1 MAIYA
6 PPTPKFQG
14 DTSPRPALQFWL
26 AGAGVV
32 AMAGEAAREGGW
44 LLAGLAAVAALGA
57 SVGTLRLGGR
67 ALRAAALGLALLGA
81 VAGTVSWRLFRVERL
96 TTQVVSA
103 SVREANDARDR
114 LLGVALASA
123 TRAADN
129 ALQRLAAG
137 VDRAPLDDLA
147 ADSRLER
154 SIAILAGDSILAL
167 FGPHRVAPIAGRG
180 EVTIITTPFVQ
191 LAVVSRTRGAREAQ
205 VTLLLDAAPGVPTAG
220 PSLARGAGGWQRVEW
235 RWNAPAREVRY
246 PSVAAALAGV
256 RSAMTAV
263 PPEASELLARE
274 QALARLLLATA
285 MSLVAVMTLIGGAPT
300 GVRAGAI
307 LVPLWAVMRAGV
319 EPAVLG
325 PTAVAAML
333 AAVALLLLAV
343 MLWRR
348 PLRRSPIGMV
358 ASILLLA
365 TAPPLVALVG
375 RRVVPV
381 TDSTSIVAWFWW
393 QAVLALATAA
403 FLAVASAPLRTP
415 DDSQASSRW
424 GFLAAIAAVVIG
436 VIGIEAWQ
444 PAAWAWWYAPLWLIP
459 VAAFL
464 PVTAPR
470 ARLVA
475 IASTAG
481 ILAALSTWGASLEQ
495 RMALG
500 NADVARL
507 GDTPDLEARAALDAF
522 AITLGRERPTTLDR
536 LLVQW
541 LDSPLQRLGVPTHL
555 ALWDSDGLPPRDQ
568 VALDALDV
576 VWADLDSLVRSG
588 GSTARHVTM
597 LRGAGRHEVLVLPL
611 AADTIATVTIGP
623 RSRLVVPTRFGRLIG
638 WRAPVDPP
646 YRMSLASAPSTPRA
660 DTAFVRTGRKVAAL
674 RPVIIGDRRQ
684 TVRVELEMSRQRPF
698 AVRAALVVLLDLLL
712 VLGIWQLVQWL
723 LTASVWRPQPVF
735 RRSYRR
741 TVATALT
748 GFFLLPA
755 LLFTLW
761 SVLRLRGDATRQ
773 RADEVT
779 RTLRDVAVAGGLA
792 IADAA
797 TPDLEALRRLADRE
811 DTELGIY
818 RDGRLV
824 AASLPL
830 LTDLGLMAP
839 ALDPAVRPAQ
849 GTDVRAVPVA
859 LPGAGL
865 RLGVEQA
872 SNPET
877 LIAAALPG
885 SEADLAQEQVDLLLL
900 LLLVSLGGGLAAVVV
915 AGVVARALGQPIEL
929 LRRTALAIGRREAL
943 PPARDI
949 PAEFGPVFGAIA
961 QMRNDLHESE
971 SELEAGRARTAA
983 ILSTVATGVIGV
995 DAEGLVIHA
1004 NPRAS
1009 ELLTRQVVTGAPLL
1023 EQLPP
1028 TWGPVVAGVQRLL
1041 GPNTRDAESREL
1053 EIGEQQF
1060 AVTLAPLADGGLVL
1074 ALTDITAASRAARI
1088 VAWGEMARQV
1098 AHEIKNPLTPMRL
1111 GLQHL
1116 RRVRADGGA
1125 GLPELVDQT
1134 AERLLGEI
1142 DRLDRIARS
1151 FARYGSP
1158 PEVAAPLEAIDLVEA
1173 AHEMASLFSLGG
1185 DGTAV
1190 EVEVGPD
1197 AGGLVAARRE
1207 ELTQVLL
1214 NLVDNARGAGATR
1227 IRLMV
1232 GARLLVASDNGPGI
1246 PADQVGRIF
1255 DPTFSTTTS
1264 GTGLGLAIVRRLV
1277 EGWGGAVAVDGGAGT
1292 GARFTIHFLPA
1303 EGGGSGSTPEGVGGV
1318 PPV

>member
-6 PPTPKFQG
+6 PLTPKFQG
-14 DTSPRPALQFWL
+14 DTSPQPALQFWL
-26 AGAGVV
+26 AVAGVV
-32 AMAGEAAREGGW
+32 ALAGEAARNGGW
-44 LLAGLAAVAALGA
+44 LLAAAAAVAALGA

-67 ALRAAALGLALLGA
+67 ALRAAGLALALLGA
-81 VAGTVSWRLFRVERL
+81 VAGTVAWRLFRVERL
-96 TTQVVSA
+96 APQVVA
-103 SVREANDARDR
+103 ESVTEATAARDR

-129 ALQRLAAG
+129 ALQRLASGA
-137 VDRAPLDDLA
+137 DRAPLADLA
-147 ADSRLER
+147 ADGTIER
-154 SIAILAGDSILAL
+154 AIAVVAGDSVLAL
-167 FGPHRVAPIAGRG
+167 VGPHRVAPKSGRG
-180 EVTIITTPFVQ
+180 EVTLITTPFVQ
-191 LAVVSRTRGAREAQ
+191 LAVVSRPRGAREAQ

-220 PSLARGAGGWQRVEW
+220 ASLARGAGGWQRVGW
-235 RWNAPAREVRY
+235 HWNAPAREVRY
-246 PSVAAALAGV
+246 GTVAEALAGV
-256 RSAMTAV
+256 RLAMTPV
-263 PPEASELLARE
+263 PPTAPDLVLRE
-274 QALARLLLATA
+274 RDLARLLLATA
-285 MSLVAVMTLIGGAPT
+285 MSLVALLTLIGGAPT

-307 LVPLWAVMRAGV
+307 LVPLWAVMRAEV
-319 EPAVLG
+319 TPALLG
-325 PTAVAAML
+325 PTAITAML
-333 AAVALLLLAV
+333 AAVAMLLLAV
-343 MLWRR
+343 LLWRR

-415 DDSQASSRW
+415 DDQHASSRW
-424 GFLAAIAAVVIG
+424 GFAAAIAAMLVGI
-436 VIGIEAWQ
+436 IGIEAWQ

-481 ILAALSTWGASLEQ
+481 ILAALATWGASLEQ
-495 RMALG
+495 RMALA
-500 NADVARL
+500 NADAARL
-507 GDTPDLEARAALDAF
+507 GDAPNTAARAALDSF
-522 AITLGRERPTTLDR
+522 ALTLQRDRPTTLDR
-536 LLVQW
+536 LLVDW
-541 LDSPLQRLGVPTHL
+541 LDSPLHRLGVPTHL

-576 VWADLDSLVRSG
+576 VWADLDSLVRAG
-588 GSTARHVTM
+588 GTAPRHVTM

-646 YRMSLASAPSTPRA
+646 YRMSLVNADDALRGDSAFT
-660 DTAFVRTGRKVAAL
+660 RTGRIVAAT
-674 RPVIIGDRRQ
+674 RTVVVGDRTQ
-684 TVRVELEMSRQRPF
+684 SVRLALEMSRQRPF
-698 AVRAALVVLLDLLL
+698 AVRAALVVLLDLML

-723 LTASVWRPQPVF
+723 LTASGWRPQPVF

-741 TVATALT
+741 TVATALAA
-748 GFFLLPA
+748 FFIVPA

-792 IADAA
+792 IADAP

-818 RDGRLV
+818 RHGRLV

-839 ALDPAVRPAQ
+839 ALDPAVRPAP

-877 LIAAALPG
+877 LIAGALPG

-900 LLLVSLGGGLAAVVV
+900 LLLVSLGGGLAAVLV
-915 AGVVARALGQPIEL
+915 AGLVARALGQPIEL

-961 QMRNDLHESE
+961 QMQDDLQESE
-971 SELEAGRARTAA
+971 TELEAGRARTAA

-1009 ELLTRQVVTGAPLL
+1009 ELLGRTVVAGAPLL
-1023 EQLPP
+1023 EQLPNN
-1028 TWGPVVAGVQRLL
+1028 WAPVVAGVRRLL

-1053 EIGEQQF
+1053 EIGDQQF

-1125 GLPELVDQT
+1125 DLPALVDQT
-1134 AERLLGEI
+1134 TERLLGEI

-1151 FARYGSP
+1151 FARYGAP
-1158 PEVAAPLEAIDLVEA
+1158 PDVAAPLEAIDLAEA
-1173 AHEMASLFSLGG
+1173 ARELASLFGLGG
-1185 DGTAV
+1185 GGITVAV
-1190 EVEVGPD
+1190 EVLPG
-1197 AGGLVAARRE
+1197 AGGMVAARRE
-1207 ELTQVLL
+1207 ELSQVLL
-1214 NLVDNARGAGATR
+1214 NLVDNARGAGATL
-1227 IRLMV
+1227 ITLQV
-1232 GARLLVASDNGPGI
+1232 GAAVLTAADNGPGI

-1277 EGWGGAVAVDGGAGT
+1277 EGWGGTVAVDGGVGS
-1292 GARFTIHFLPA
+1292 GARFVIRFREAGAAPQA
-1303 EGGGSGSTPEGVGGV
+1303 STDGGVGGV
-1318 PPV
+1318 

>member
-6 PPTPKFQG
+6 PHSPKFQG
-14 DTSPRPALQFWL
+14 DTSPPPAIRFWL
-26 AGAGVV
+26 VGAGVV
-32 AMAGEAAREGGW
+32 ALAGEAARDGGW
-44 LLAGLAAVAALGA
+44 LLAGLTALAALGA
-57 SVGTLRLGGR
+57 AVGTFRLGGR
-67 ALRAAALGLALLGA
+67 ALRAAGLALALLGA
-81 VAGTVSWRLFRVERL
+81 VAGTVAFRLFRVERL
-96 TTQVVSA
+96 VHQVVA
-103 SVREANDARDR
+103 ESVTEATGARDR
-114 LLGVALASA
+114 LLGAALASA

-129 ALQRLAAG
+129 ALQRLASSA
-137 VDRAPLDDLA
+137 DRAPLDDLA
-147 ADSRLER
+147 ADGTLER
-154 SIAILAGDSILAL
+154 SIAVLAGDSILAL
-167 FGPHRVAPIAGRG
+167 VGPHRVAPVAGRG
-180 EVTIITTPFVQ
+180 EVTLITTPFVQ

-220 PSLARGAGGWQRVEW
+220 ASLARGAGGWQRVGW
-235 RWNAPAREVRY
+235 HWNVPAREVRY
-246 PSVAAALAGV
+246 TTVAEALAGV
-256 RSAMTAV
+256 RVAMTAV
-263 PPEASELLARE
+263 PPEAGALQERERGLAK
-274 QALARLLLATA
+274 LLLAAA
-285 MSLVAVMTLIGGAPT
+285 MSLVALLTLIGGAPT
-300 GVRAGAI
+300 VVRAGAI
-307 LVPLWAVMRAGV
+307 LVPLWAVMRAEV
-319 EPAVLG
+319 TPALLG
-325 PTAVAAML
+325 PTAVVAML
-333 AAVALLLLAV
+333 AAVAMLLLAV
-343 MLWRR
+343 LLWRR

-415 DDSQASSRW
+415 DDHQASSRW
-424 GFLAAIAAVVIG
+424 GFAAAIAAVVIG
-436 VIGIEAWQ
+436 VIGIVAWQ
-444 PAAWAWWYAPLWLIP
+444 PAAWALWYAPLWLIP
-459 VAAFL
+459 FAAFL

-475 IASTAG
+475 IATTAG

-495 RMALG
+495 RMALA

-522 AITLGRERPTTLDR
+522 AITLGRDRPTTLDR
-536 LLVQW
+536 LLVDW
-541 LDSPLQRLGVPTHL
+541 FDSPLQRLGVPTHL

-576 VWADLDSLVRSG
+576 VWADLDSLVRVG
-588 GSTARHVTM
+588 GTTPRHVTM

-638 WRAPVDPP
+638 WRAPLDPP
-646 YRMSLASAPSTPRA
+646 YRMSLVSGVGSPGRDSSFTRI
-660 DTAFVRTGRKVAAL
+660 GRKVAAV
-674 RPVIIGDRRQ
+674 RAVVIGDRTQ
-684 TVRVELEMSRQRPF
+684 AVRVELEMSRQRPF
-698 AVRAALVVLLDLLL
+698 AVRAALVVLLDLFL

-735 RRSYRR
+735 QRSYRR
-741 TVATALT
+741 TVATALAA
-748 GFFLLPA
+748 FFIVPA

-792 IADAA
+792 IADAPA
-797 TPDLEALRRLADRE
+797 PDLEALRRLADRE

-818 RDGRLV
+818 RRGRLV

-839 ALDPAVRPAQ
+839 ALDPAVRPAP

-859 LPGAGL
+859 LPGVGL

-877 LIAAALPG
+877 LIAGALPG

-900 LLLVSLGGGLAAVVV
+900 LLLVSLGGGLAAVLV
-915 AGVVARALGQPIEL
+915 AGLVARALGQPIEL

-961 QMRNDLHESE
+961 QMQDDLQESE
-971 SELEAGRARTAA
+971 TELEAGRARTAA

-995 DAEGLVIHA
+995 DADGLVIHA
-1004 NPRAS
+1004 NPRAT
-1009 ELLTRQVVTGAPLL
+1009 ELLGRAVVTGAPLL
-1023 EQLPP
+1023 EQLPAN
-1028 TWGPVVAGVQRLL
+1028 WAPVVAGVRRLL
-1041 GPNTRDAESREL
+1041 GPTTRDAESREL

-1151 FARYGSP
+1151 FARYGAP
-1158 PEVAAPLEAIDLVEA
+1158 PEVATPLEAIDLVDA
-1173 AHEMASLFSLGG
+1173 AREMASLFSLGG
-1185 DGTAV
+1185 DGTTV
-1190 EVEVGPD
+1190 EVEIEPG

-1207 ELTQVLL
+1207 ELSQVLL
-1214 NLVDNARGAGATR
+1214 NLVDNARGAGATQ
-1227 IRLMV
+1227 I
-1232 GARLLVASDNGPGI
+1232 RLLVGAGVLTAADNGPGI

-1277 EGWGGAVAVDGGAGT
+1277 EGWGGTVAVDGGAGS
-1292 GARFTIHFLPA
+1292 GARFTIRFLRA
-1303 EGGGSGSTPEGVGGV
+1303 GGAQVASTVGGVGGV
-1318 PPV
+1318 